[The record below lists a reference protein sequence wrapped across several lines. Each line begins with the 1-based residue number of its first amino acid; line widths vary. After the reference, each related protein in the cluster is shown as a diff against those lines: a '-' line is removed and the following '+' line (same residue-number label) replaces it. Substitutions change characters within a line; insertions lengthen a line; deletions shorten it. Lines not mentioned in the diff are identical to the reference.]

1 MFGLARVAIL
11 SERFP
16 EIFGNTIEL
25 EKIIIKLYKI
35 YFTPKYVVEF
45 KEVNVYKSEWK
56 TLIVLDYFIYMEW
69 ERKRLEEIL
78 KEIKGS
84 EVMKKFEN

>member
-1 MFGLARVAIL
+1 M
-11 SERFP
+11 
-16 EIFGNTIEL
+16 
-25 EKIIIKLYKI
+25 
-35 YFTPKYVVEF
+35 EF

-78 KEIKGS
+78 KEIKGFVLFFS
-84 EVMKKFEN
+84 YKTNKNDVIIQILMVPKNRATDQNPSFVDIPSFKPKTNFRFNQT